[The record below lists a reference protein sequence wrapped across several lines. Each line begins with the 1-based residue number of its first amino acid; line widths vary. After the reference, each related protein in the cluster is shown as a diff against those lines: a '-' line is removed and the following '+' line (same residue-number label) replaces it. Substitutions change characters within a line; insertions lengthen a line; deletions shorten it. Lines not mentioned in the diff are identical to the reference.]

1 LNLRPPRPERDSRHL
16 SPCNY
21 LQDSAGKTGTPQEH
35 PAIAVPYLC
44 QQFED
49 WLDRHTLTPEA
60 AEAANLVLRFLRMPV
75 VPRPLLEAFAE
86 AVRGLP
92 HIQCTEPVVIVS
104 SSQSDRRQ
112 NRADQ
117 GVSRPGRPS
126 DGVADAMG

>member
-1 LNLRPPRPERDSRHL
+1 MLLPEFETWCDRQ
-16 SPCNY
+16 NF
-21 LQDSAGKTGTPQEH
+21 TPSG
-35 PAIAVPYLC
+35 
-44 QQFED
+44 
-49 WLDRHTLTPEA
+49 
-60 AEAANLVLRFLRMPV
+60 AEAANLVLRFLKMPV